1 MTNRTLDETAAV
13 LGLKP
18 RKFRTR
24 LRELKVLTQ
33 SGDLASQHRDRGY
46 LFSDTR
52 SRWNDHIRGYSH
64 YAVVMVTEKGVEWL
78 AKQLGIGIKAQNKDA
93 AA

>member
-1 MTNRTLDETAAV
+1 MTNRTLDETAAL

-18 RKFRTR
+18 RAFRAR
-24 LRELKVLTQ
+24 LRELNILNS

-46 LFSDTR
+46 LFSDPR
-52 SRWNDHIRGYSH
+52 STVIPGINKLRH
-64 YAVVMVTEKGVEWL
+64 YAVVMVKEEGIDWL
-78 AKQLGIGIKAQNKDA
+78 AKKLGITITNKDA

>member
-1 MTNRTLDETAAV
+1 MNRTLDETAAV

-18 RKFRTR
+18 RKFRER
-24 LRELKVLTQ
+24 LRELRVLTQ

-46 LFSDTR
+46 LFSDPR
-52 SRWNDHIRGYSH
+52 SRWNDNIKACSH
-64 YAVVMVTEKGVEWL
+64 YAVVMVTERGVDWL
-78 AKQLGIGIKAQNKDA
+78 AKQLGIGIKTQNKDA